1 MLKIVYCGC
10 DYYANCLEYLTS
22 DESVRVEKFFAGG
35 TKGSCRRALAIAE
48 KEGVPSTFKPISAR
62 DVRRLFEKDGC
73 DYILSAGYPYKIPIG
88 NHRGINVHPTL
99 LPIGRGAW
107 PFPRIIL
114 DGYSESGVTLHKL
127 TDQFDVGDVV
137 LQERFPLAKN
147 ETLDSLHRKNQALG
161 LELVKVWTTN
171 HVSLWNE
178 ATPQG
183 DGEYWKRP
191 SRKDR
196 TLLFSADAERVDRT
210 IRAFGSEGVFI
221 NVGCKTC
228 LSRNASVQFGPHD
241 YEPGQVVYLTGDWL
255 AVAVKGGIVFAGFD
269 EIKPLGL
276 RQRIKRRVMGLTRF
290 SFATSLIARLSRMQR
305 SKTPTRR

>member
-1 MLKIVYCGC
+1 MLKIAYCGC

-22 DESVRVEKFFAGG
+22 NENVEVRIFFAGG
-35 TKGSCRRALAIAE
+35 AKSVCHRALAIAKE
-48 KEGVPSTFKPISAR
+48 KGVPASLKPIALR
-62 DVRRLFEKDGC
+62 DVRRLFEEEGC
-73 DYILSAGYPYKIPIG
+73 DYILSAGYPHKIPIG
-88 NHRGINVHPTL
+88 DYRGINVHPTL

-114 DGYSESGVTLHKL
+114 DGYSESGVTLHKM
-127 TDQFDVGDVV
+127 TDQFAAGDVV
-137 LQERFPLAKN
+137 LQERFPLADN
-147 ETLDSLHRKNQALG
+147 ETLDSLHCKNQTLG
-161 LELVKVWTTN
+161 LELVKEWTAN
-171 HVSLWNE
+171 HASLWDA

-191 SRKDR
+191 SREDR
-196 TLLFSADAERVDRT
+196 TLCFSDDAARVDRT

-221 NVGCKTC
+221 NVGGKTF
-228 LSRNASVQFGPHD
+228 LSRNASVQFGLHD
-241 YEPGQVVYLTGDWL
+241 YEPGHVVYLTGDWL
-255 AVAVKGGIVFAGFD
+255 AVAVAGGILWAGFD

-305 SKTPTRR
+305 S

>member
-1 MLKIVYCGC
+1 MLRIVYCGC

-22 DESVRVEKFFAGG
+22 NKGVKVEKFFAGG
-35 TKGSCRRALAIAE
+35 DKSVCHRALAVAKE
-48 KEGVPSTFKPISAR
+48 KGVPATFKPISAR
-62 DVRRLFEKDGC
+62 DVRRLFDEENC

-88 NHRGINVHPTL
+88 SYRGINVHPTL
-99 LPIGRGAW
+99 LPVGRGAW

-127 TDQFDVGDVV
+127 TDQFDAGDVV

-147 ETLDSLHRKNQALG
+147 ETLDSLHCKNQGLG
-161 LELVKVWTTN
+161 LELVKVWVAN
-171 HVSLWNE
+171 HATLWNE

-191 SRKDR
+191 SREDR
-196 TLLFSADAERVDRT
+196 TIYFSDDAERVERT

-221 NVGCKTC
+221 NVGGKTF
-228 LSRNASVQFGPHD
+228 LSRNASVQFGLHD
-241 YEPGQVVYLTGDWL
+241 YEPGQTVYLTADWL
-255 AVAVKGGIVFAGFD
+255 AVAVAGGILWAGFD

-305 SKTPTRR
+305 S